1 VYARA
6 AGHADREAK
15 TPVREDTVFRLA
27 SMTKAIVSVTAL
39 ALVDRGKLSL
49 DDPVTKWLPEFRPK
63 LADGREPVITVRH
76 LLLHTSGLGYTFGE
90 ALDGPYHKAEVSDGL
105 AEPGLSAEVN
115 LKRLASVPLLHEPGT
130 KWKYS
135 LSIDVLG
142 EVVARAG
149 GAPLPEVVKRL
160 VTGPLGMT
168 DTAFTADPA
177 RLAVPYDAG
186 SPPTRMPEPY
196 DRKRGDRVVR
206 FSPARIFDA
215 KSFPSGG
222 AGMAGTARDYLAF
235 IEAMRTGGAPILK
248 PETARLAIE
257 DQLAKAGVTM
267 GDGEGFGYGFGVVLD
282 PAAAKTRQGK
292 DTFGWGGIYGT
303 DFWVDPQARL
313 SVVVLTNTAGED
325 ALSGDDAMT
334 AIYGPP
340 PN

>member
-1 VYARA
+1 
-6 AGHADREAK
+6 
-15 TPVREDTVFRLA
+15 
-27 SMTKAIVSVTAL
+27 MTKAIVSVTAL
-39 ALVDRGKLSL
+39 ALIDQGKLSL
-49 DDPVTKWLPEFRPK
+49 EDPVTKWLPEFRPK
-63 LADGREPVITVRH
+63 LADGREPAITVRH
-76 LLLHTSGLGYTFGE
+76 LLLHTSGLGYKFTE
-90 ALDGPYHKAEVSDGL
+90 APDGPYHKAEVSDGL

-168 DTAFTADPA
+168 DTAFGVADRS

-186 SPPTRMPEPY
+186 TPATRMTEPY
-196 DRKRGDRVVR
+196 DRKMGERVVR

-215 KSFPSGG
+215 TSFPSGG

-235 IEAMRTGGAPILK
+235 IEAMRTGGAPVLK
-248 PETARLAIE
+248 PETARLAVE
-257 DQLAKAGVTM
+257 DQLAKAGVTL
-267 GDGEGFGYGFGVVLD
+267 GDGEGFGCGFGVYVD
-282 PAAAKTRQGK
+282 PVAAKTQRSKG
-292 DTFGWGGIYGT
+292 TFGWGGIYGT

-313 SVVVLTNTAGED
+313 SVVVLTNVSGSD
-325 ALSGDDAMT
+325 ALSGEDADA
-334 AIYGPP
+334 AIYGA